1 MFSILLKIVFLF
13 LILII
18 ANIAYK
24 GKTFDKTSWVRV
36 FFLSLI
42 FVASS
47 FFLLIGKGQKILITV
62 NYFTIGIFFAT
73 TLLWFIF
80 PKIIR
85 FFGKYPSWYL
95 KNKKNNV
102 RFMVKFESPSMTI
115 KYFEVVFQQSTF
127 LYLLFVALIDLPKN
141 TNIFLFTVVITAIH
155 LGNLL
160 FMDKKWALFYTV
172 LSIPMAIIFGNMIL
186 QGFVLL
192 TTSIHLLFYLIF
204 NATYWFPV
212 NIKEFK

>member
-1 MFSILLKIVFLF
+1 
-13 LILII
+13 
-18 ANIAYK
+18 
-24 GKTFDKTSWVRV
+24 
-36 FFLSLI
+36 
-42 FVASS
+42 
-47 FFLLIGKGQKILITV
+47 
-62 NYFTIGIFFAT
+62 
-73 TLLWFIF
+73 
-80 PKIIR
+80 
-85 FFGKYPSWYL
+85 
-95 KNKKNNV
+95 
-102 RFMVKFESPSMTI
+102 MVKFESPSMTI